1 VRGFTILYD
10 FCFSFLLQGIATG
23 DGLLGDFRRR
33 GWATAE
39 SPTRVAAA
47 RSFVADAIWFWWM
60 RSGLRLGFMCER
72 LEEKSVG

>member
-1 VRGFTILYD
+1 MISASA
-10 FCFSFLLQGIATG
+10 FCCKELLRETG
-23 DGLLGDFRRR
+23 CCLLGDFRRR

-47 RSFVADAIWFWWM
+47 RSFVADAIWWM
-60 RSGLRLGFMCER
+60 RSRLRLGFMCER